1 MATQTLDCL
10 GLKCPQPTLKV
21 TVMATKMKPGD
32 VLEVTADCGTFEKDV
47 RDWCTR
53 SKKTLLW
60 IKDEGGAKKRAQIK
74 F

>member
-1 MATQTLDCL
+1 MAVQQLDAR

-21 TVMATKMKPGD
+21 TVLAVKMKRGD
-32 VLEVTADCGTFEKDV
+32 VLEVLADCATFEKDV
-47 RDWCTR
+47 RDWCKR

-60 IKDEGGAKKRAQIK
+60 YKEEGGAKSCQIQ

>member
-1 MATQTLDCL
+1 MAVQTLDCV

-21 TVMATKMKPGD
+21 TVMATKMKAGD
-32 VLEVTADCGTFEKDV
+32 LLEVVADCVTFEKDV

-53 SKKTLLW
+53 ARKTLLW
-60 IKDEGGAKKRAQIK
+60 LKDEGSGKKRAQIK